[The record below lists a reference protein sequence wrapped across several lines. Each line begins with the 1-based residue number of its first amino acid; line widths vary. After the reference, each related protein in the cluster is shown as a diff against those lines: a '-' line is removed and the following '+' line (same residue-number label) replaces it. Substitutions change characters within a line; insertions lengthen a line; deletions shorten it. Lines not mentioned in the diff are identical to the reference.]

1 MKLKFEQI
9 FKDLTSLKL
18 VSDENTKG
26 SLIQIDFHQSLKNLT
41 FPRPIRLTDL
51 KEDRMKHISLRD
63 EQIKD
68 SLA

>member
-9 FKDLTSLKL
+9 FKDLPSMKP

-26 SLIQIDFHQSLKNLT
+26 SLIQIDFHQNLKNLP

-51 KEDRMKHISLRD
+51 KEDPMKHISLRD
-63 EQIKD
+63 KQIKD